1 MAVSVH
7 RQVRK
12 NDDGNAAVEG
22 ANSLAE
28 GSEGLYHLEQQS
40 ARRRNR
46 RKSRSSA
53 YQAKKTAQAAAESSV
68 NQERSYLKKLIQKQ
82 RIKKEYAKAKQ
93 SEQAMGTAAVG
104 TIDYIKKI
112 GGKVTNFFKEHR
124 KVYISIAALIG
135 MI

>member
-28 GSEGLYHLEQQS
+28 GSEGLYHLEQRS
-40 ARRRNR
+40 TRRRNR

-53 YQAKKTAQAAAESSV
+53 YQTKKTAQAAVESSV
-68 NQERSYLKKLIQKQ
+68 NQERSYLKKLIQNNGSKRNMQ
-82 RIKKEYAKAKQ
+82 
-93 SEQAMGTAAVG
+93 
-104 TIDYIKKI
+104 
-112 GGKVTNFFKEHR
+112 GKTE
-124 KVYISIAALIG
+124 
-135 MI
+135 